1 MARRITAPRPG
12 RLTADV
18 AAVLGPAPVVNVDVR
33 VAEGLAARVL
43 LDHAVGA
50 DLLVLGSAT
59 RCAPDGIGPVA
70 RACLRH
76 APCPVVVVSVEMT
89 GIPVPA

>member
-1 MARRITAPRPG
+1 MT
-12 RLTADV
+12 
-18 AAVLGPAPVVNVDVR
+18 AAVGPAPWSALTVE

-59 RCAPDGIGPVA
+59 VRPRRHRPGGPGLPAACAG
-70 RACLRH
+70 
-76 APCPVVVVSVEMT
+76 PVVVVSVAMT
-89 GIPVPA
+89 SLPVPA